1 MDTGIRSNTK
11 YEHASEMSDH
21 ILKYS
26 DDRTHPMLLNQTLD
40 VGLEIHVY
48 FKISFISADRQIS
61 LRATG
66 QVYEG

>member
-26 DDRTHPMLLNQTLD
+26 DDRTHPMLTESDSGHGLRNPCIFLNL
-40 VGLEIHVY
+40 LY
-48 FKISFISADRQIS
+48 
-61 LRATG
+61 
-66 QVYEG
+66 